1 MIIKIFENKN
11 KSGDFVDKTFNV
23 INQLLVEIF
32 NDIEK
37 IEQKTLKE
45 GKFNDLSLTE
55 VHTIE
60 AIGMYESKAM
70 SEVANKLNITVGTLT
85 IAINNLVKKK
95 YVERKRSEKDRR
107 VVKISLTK
115 KGKLIYRLHEK
126 FHSDMVKATV
136 DGLSDEEKEIVIN
149 SFEKLSN
156 FFKDRYEIKYDKE
169 NKVIRRKHD

>member
-1 MIIKIFENKN
+1 M
-11 KSGDFVDKTFNV
+11 DRTFNV

-45 GKFNDLSLTE
+45 GKFSDLSLKE

-60 AIGMYESKAM
+60 AIGMYESKTM
-70 SEVANKLNITVGTLT
+70 SEVANELNITVGTLT
-85 IAINNLVKKK
+85 AAINNLVKKG
-95 YVERKRSEKDRR
+95 YVERKRSVNDRR
-107 VVKISLTK
+107 VVKIRLTK

-136 DGLSDEEKEIVIN
+136 EGLNDEEKEIVIN
-149 SFEKLSN
+149 SLEKLSN
-156 FFKDRYEIKYDKE
+156 FFKERYEIKYDK
-169 NKVIRRKHD
+169 NKNKIIRRTHD